1 MKLGSTRL
9 KHNNQEVALVTRLMF
24 KIVGKLLTCEQGI
37 YFSRVRGNNH
47 LFLPETR
54 ASLCGLKNRLAET
67 QPTTKQKHSADF
79 LTVFYI
85 KHLLALIYN

>member
-1 MKLGSTRL
+1 M
-9 KHNNQEVALVTRLMF
+9 HNNQEVALVTRLMF

-54 ASLCGLKNRLAET
+54 ASLCGLKIGLQRLHQ
-67 QPTTKQKHSADF
+67 QPNKSILLF
-79 LTVFYI
+79 VCFFYCI
-85 KHLLALIYN
+85 LY